1 MHDNK
6 LKKLTDTE
14 LRDKLEKVIERLDA
28 RYFGEDS
35 GEIVRGYR
43 NDDKTYKQLRQEIED
58 RKKRGRA

>member
-14 LRDKLEKVIERLDA
+14 LHEKLDKVIERLDA

-43 NDDKTYKQLRQEIED
+43 NDDKTYKKLHEEIKR
-58 RKKRGRA
+58 RKDKR